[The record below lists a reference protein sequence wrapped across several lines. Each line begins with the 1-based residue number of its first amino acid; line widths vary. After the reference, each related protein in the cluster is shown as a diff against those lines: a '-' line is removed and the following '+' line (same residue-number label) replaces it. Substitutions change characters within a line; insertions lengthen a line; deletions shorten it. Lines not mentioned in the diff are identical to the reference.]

1 MKICIYR
8 DGTVSGA
15 RVRRID
21 GHVPDVML
29 SDAVFLRLDVAVL
42 DRWSHEFGEYVQTT
56 GTIPKIAH
64 ADGDKH
70 NCALENLVWFEDEAV
85 AVQKSPFARAFAAL
99 RPQTSG

>member
-8 DGTVSGA
+8 DGRVSGA
-15 RVRRID
+15 RVRCID

-29 SDAVFLRLDVAVL
+29 SDAVFLRLAVAVL
-42 DRWSHEFGEYVQTT
+42 DRWSHEFGEYVQRT

-64 ADGDKH
+64 ADGDAH

-99 RPQTSG
+99 RTQTS